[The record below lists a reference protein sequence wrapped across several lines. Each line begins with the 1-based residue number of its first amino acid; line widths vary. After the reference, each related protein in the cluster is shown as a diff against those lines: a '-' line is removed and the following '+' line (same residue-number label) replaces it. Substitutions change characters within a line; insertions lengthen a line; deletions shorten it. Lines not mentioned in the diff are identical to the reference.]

1 MTEVTLADLVEPGR
15 KICYGIVQPGAA
27 HADGIPI
34 LRVNNFGANG
44 LSTDDVLRID
54 PTIAQKYPRS
64 KLHGGELLV
73 TLVGSVGQVAIAPTK
88 LSGWNVA
95 RAVGVVPIADPVMTK
110 WVSYVL
116 RSGPAQA
123 FLGQRANTTVQ
134 TTVNLRDLALLPIPL
149 LPRDELEAVIVVLS
163 ALDDKIELNRRMNE
177 TLEAQARALFHDWFV
192 DFGPVKAKMAGDT
205 PYLAPDLWSLF
216 PDRLDDDGVPEG
228 WLSQPLKQHIRV
240 ERGLSYKGSGLVEA
254 GEGLPLHNLNSV
266 IEGGGYKQ
274 HGLKHYD
281 GDYKPRHRVEV
292 GDVLVANTE
301 QGFDHLLIGFSTLVP
316 AWVGESIFSH
326 HLYKVIPLEGS
337 VLSRLWLHYALS
349 SSPIGERIRR
359 FSNGTTVNMLPKD
372 AFEISEA
379 VIPSEGLIKAF
390 DDFVSS
396 ALRRSEKA
404 EDENRTLAQTRDLLL
419 PKLMSGEIRV
429 GDVANEELSAA

>member
-88 LSGWNVA
+88 LAGWNVA

-110 WVSYVL
+110 WASYVL
-116 RSGPAQA
+116 RSSPAQA

-149 LPRDELEAVIVVLS
+149 LPRDELEAVIGVLS

-177 TLEAQARALFHDWFV
+177 TLEAQARALFRDWFV
-192 DFGPVKAKMAGDT
+192 DFGPVKAKMAGDI
-205 PYLAPDLWSLF
+205 PYLSPDLWSLF
-216 PDRLDDDGVPEG
+216 PNRLDDCGVPEG
-228 WLSQPLKQHIRV
+228 WHSEPALELFDIRIGRTPPRKETQHFLDGKLGVPWLSIKTMGGGDSFIFDTEESLTPDA
-240 ERGLSYKGSGLVEA
+240 VEA
-254 GEGLPLHNLNSV
+254 F
-266 IEGGGYKQ
+266 
-274 HGLKHYD
+274 
-281 GDYKPRHRVEV
+281 RVPTVEK
-292 GDVLVANTE
+292 GTVLVSFKLTVGRVAIAGCEMATNEAIAHFNRTDRSPGTAFTYCYLNTFDYASLGSTSSIATAVNSKTIKGIPFLSGCPELQSSFE
-301 QGFDHLLIGFSTLVP
+301 Q
-316 AWVGESIFSH
+316 
-326 HLYKVIPLEGS
+326 LEGP
-337 VLSRLWLHYALS
+337 VLKK
-349 SSPIGERIRR
+349 IRA
-359 FSNGTTVNMLPKD
+359 NIV
-372 AFEISEA
+372 
-379 VIPSEGLIKAF
+379 
-390 DDFVSS
+390 
-396 ALRRSEKA
+396 
-404 EDENRTLAQTRDLLL
+404 ENKSLAQTRDLLL
-419 PKLMSGEIRV
+419 PKLMSGVIRV
-429 GDVANEELSAA
+429 REAERQIEEAL